1 MAQRILDAPFG
12 PLVVTTTDVG
22 VREIWFGRDARVD
35 VGDVG
40 SAAAAH
46 IDRAE
51 VELREYLAGQRTV
64 FEVPLDRT
72 SRTGFR
78 GEVLDALEQV
88 RFGET
93 VTYGELA
100 DRTGRPKASR
110 AVGTAMATNPIAI
123 IVPCHRVLPSTG
135 GVGNYAGT
143 PAVKEFLLRLE
154 GVALD

>member
-1 MAQRILDAPFG
+1 MAHRIVDAPFG
-12 PLVVTTTDVG
+12 PLVITATDLG

-35 VGDVG
+35 GFDDGD
-40 SAAAAH
+40 AAIAH
-46 IDRAE
+46 LEQAE
-51 VELREYLAGQRTV
+51 RELAEYFTMERTV

-88 RFGET
+88 HFGET

-100 DRTGRPKASR
+100 ERTGRPRASR
-110 AVGTAMATNPIAI
+110 AVGTAMAINPIAI

-135 GVGNYAGT
+135 GIGNYAGT
-143 PAVKEFLLRLE
+143 PAVKQFLLRLE
-154 GVALD
+154 GITID

>member
-1 MAQRILDAPFG
+1 MAQRIIDAPFG
-12 PLVVTTTDVG
+12 PLVITATDLG
-22 VREIWFGRDARVD
+22 VREIWFGRDARV
-35 VGDVG
+35 GDDDDG
-40 SAAAAH
+40 AAAIAH
-46 IDRAE
+46 LDRAE
-51 VELREYLAGQRTV
+51 RELAEYFAKQRTE
-64 FEVPLDRT
+64 FEVPLDRS

-78 GEVLDALEQV
+78 GDVLDALEEV

-100 DRTGRPKASR
+100 DRTGRPRASR

-154 GVALD
+154 GITLD